1 MEDPFTVLPR
11 GFDASLAKAVYSG
24 ASTAVGSTVRAR
36 FTPSPIKLEREVIR
50 HGDNGLLVDFF
61 DSSLIARQ
69 LLDVL
74 ARPESYRPLRAR
86 AAQTA
91 GAYSIERGIAGYLE
105 CLGVGPGHMQLPAES
120 SLSEGGRDDV

>member
-11 GFDASLAKAVYSG
+11 GFDSSLAKAVYTG

-50 HGDNGLLVDFF
+50 YGYNGLLVDFF

-74 ARPESYRPLRAR
+74 ARPESYRPLPAR

-91 GAYSIERGIAGYLE
+91 GRTRLKGALRVIWNALVLGRGICS
-105 CLGVGPGHMQLPAES
+105 CLPKV
-120 SLSEGGRDDV
+120 R